1 MDLKFGNNSSCRD
14 FGLDNI
20 LNHATFLLHYNAR
33 ALHKYNNAGRSE
45 TDWTRAPGPGAADIE
60 FRTQQAARCEGRRK
74 DPYRGI

>member
-1 MDLKFGNNSSCRD
+1 MDLKFGNNSSRRD

-20 LNHATFLLHYNAR
+20 VDHATSCCIIMPEHCINITMRGEAR
-33 ALHKYNNAGRSE
+33 LIGPGL
-45 TDWTRAPGPGAADIE
+45 PGPGAADIE